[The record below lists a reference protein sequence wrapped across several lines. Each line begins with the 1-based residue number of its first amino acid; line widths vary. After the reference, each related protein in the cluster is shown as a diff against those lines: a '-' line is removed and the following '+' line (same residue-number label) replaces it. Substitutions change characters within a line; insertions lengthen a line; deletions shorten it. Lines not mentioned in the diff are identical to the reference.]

1 MKTPFLTM
9 LCAAAL
15 AVFPPQ
21 AEACTRAVY
30 LGPDGMTVT
39 GRTMD
44 WREDPLTNLYIF
56 PRGVVRRGAN
66 TDKTVFWTSKYGS
79 LSAAGYD
86 IGITDGMNEA
96 GLVANL
102 LFLPESVYERPGDT
116 RPVMGLSVWTQYVL
130 DNFATW
136 MRPWPNFRRRSSA
149 STLPTCPTACS
160 RGSTWRFPILRA
172 TARSSSIATANWKS
186 TTDGSIR

>member
-1 MKTPFLTM
+1 M

-15 AVFPPQ
+15 AVQSPQ

-56 PRGVVRRGAN
+56 PRGIERRGAN
-66 TDKTVFWTSKYGS
+66 SDNTVFWTSKYGS

-86 IGITDGMNEA
+86 IGVADGMNEA
-96 GLVANL
+96 GLVASL

-116 RPVMGLSVWTQYVL
+116 RPVMGLSIWT
-130 DNFATW
+130 
-136 MRPWPNFRRRSSA
+136 
-149 STLPTCPTACS
+149 
-160 RGSTWRFPILRA
+160 
-172 TARSSSIATANWKS
+172 
-186 TTDGSIR
+186 